1 MTAVVKRFT
10 RAGFAVA
17 LFASAA
23 TATGQSAAAHP
34 LGVSSRDS
42 GVLTDSVKP
51 RPRLKAI
58 EYSDWYSRRLT
69 IHKYGSYAMLPLF
82 GAEYYLGEKLI
93 KGDAS
98 ENEKS
103 VHVGV
108 ATGIGVLFT
117 VNTVTGAWNL
127 WDSRKDP
134 TDRTKRIVHSVL
146 MAAADAGFALAAAS
160 AEDDEGNERE
170 GASFDQVR
178 ASRSVEGGEDDNSTH
193 KRIAIASFGISTVG
207 TVLMWFFK

>member
-1 MTAVVKRFT
+1 
-10 RAGFAVA
+10 
-17 LFASAA
+17 
-23 TATGQSAAAHP
+23 
-34 LGVSSRDS
+34 
-42 GVLTDSVKP
+42 
-51 RPRLKAI
+51 
-58 EYSDWYSRRLT
+58 
-69 IHKYGSYAMLPLF
+69 
-82 GAEYYLGEKLI
+82 
-93 KGDAS
+93 
-98 ENEKS
+98 
-103 VHVGV
+103 VGV
-108 ATGIGVLFT
+108 ATGIGVLFA

-170 GASFDQVR
+170 GASLDQVR